1 MYRTYYV
8 LYDYQEV
15 TSSLGTP
22 FWLAKQSAEVK
33 QVRRRTSIPIY
44 GAWPRTNRPEG
55 AQEVSERLHAHN
67 LCLGASHLNC
77 LRCLLTKKGFPERYD
92 SALRSL

>member
-22 FWLAKQSAEVK
+22 FWLAKQSAKVK

-67 LCLGASHLNC
+67 LMPGRVTSQLFA
-77 LRCLLTKKGFPERYD
+77 LLTHQKGLPRTI
-92 SALRSL
+92 